1 MLGSYYLLE
10 LWFPPD
16 ICPGVELLG
25 HMDDQFISKTPFK
38 NYKAATQCCFCLS
51 HRISSQPFTM
61 YQVTFQTQYFI
72 YKNIN
77 NYLIPKA
84 IEWGRYYNSLMAM
97 RILSNLCYWLTAQP
111 LGPEIHHCLC
121 SGATR
126 MLVGYQDRSDTRRPG
141 APLTGIFDLR
151 TPQKPWWMA
160 ITNAQICPDF
170 PLSSLSPSL
179 GARHAP

>member
-111 LGPEIHHCLC
+111 WALKSIIAFVLGPHECWW
-121 SGATR
+121 
-126 MLVGYQDRSDTRRPG
+126 DTRIGLILGDQELLWP
-141 APLTGIFDLR
+141 ASLTWGLF
-151 TPQKPWWMA
+151 K
-160 ITNAQICPDF
+160 
-170 PLSSLSPSL
+170 SL
-179 GARHAP
+179 GEWLLQMLRSAQTSLFLPFLLH